1 MSSMYYINANDTNAM
16 LDNGIYACQV
26 YVTIAET
33 DRFMNI
39 SDTSLVVLRGKLFYW
54 WYSFIA
60 GIQKLPGKQKYAK
73 RI

>member
-39 SDTSLVVLRGKLFYW
+39 SDTSLVVLRGKLFY
-54 WYSFIA
+54 
-60 GIQKLPGKQKYAK
+60 
-73 RI
+73 